1 MRLHHP
7 SAAMRI
13 HLISPTH
20 YLRDGSL
27 HKTTRYWTSAI
38 TLPYLKA
45 LTPPGHDVTFTDELM
60 QELDV
65 ADIEREADLV
75 GITAMGPQ
83 IRRAYDLAD
92 HFRARGKK
100 VVLGGTWVSLVPEA
114 SLRHADAVV
123 AGEAEYV
130 WPDVLD
136 DLAAGRSRGIYRAA
150 RWHELRDLPA
160 IDWWSLPLLKPAAF
174 RASRLYRM
182 YFFWPI
188 FFSRGCPHPCE
199 YCAVQT
205 YYNRTFRTRPVDDVI
220 ADVAQLRTLGAR
232 RLLFLDDNPIARPE
246 EAKELFRRLIPH
258 RVQWVSQT
266 TVNVARD
273 PELLDLVA
281 RSGARVLSIGF
292 ESLSEESL
300 ASVAKGFNRPSRF
313 REDIEKIRA
322 RGIQVIALVMVGLD
336 GDTPETFAATL
347 RWLEA
352 NRISFLKLFTPAPY
366 PGTKFH
372 ADMSAAG
379 RILDDDWGHYDYG
392 SPVVRPRHMT
402 ADEMIDGFR
411 FVYSGFYS
419 VRSML
424 RRFVPPPRKNLL
436 ETLAMVV
443 ANAKVASFLRRNP
456 AAAWGT
462 IS

>member
-1 MRLHHP
+1 
-7 SAAMRI
+7 MRI

-27 HKTTRYWTSAI
+27 HKTTRYWTSGI

-45 LTPPGHDVTFTDELM
+45 LTPPGHEVDFTDELM
-60 QELDV
+60 RDLDEERV
-65 ADIEREADLV
+65 AREADVV

-92 HFRARGKK
+92 RFRARGKK
-100 VVLGGTWVSLVPEA
+100 VVLGGTWVTLVPEE

-130 WPDVLD
+130 WADVLA
-136 DLAAGRSRGIYRAA
+136 DLEAGRSRGIYRAS
-150 RWHELRDLPA
+150 RWHPLENLPA
-160 IDWWSLPLLKPAAF
+160 IDWWSLPLLKADAF
-174 RASRLYRM
+174 RSSFLYRM
-182 YFFWPI
+182 YFFWPV

-205 YYNRTFRTRPVDDVI
+205 YYDRTFRTRPVDDLI
-220 ADVAQLRTLGAR
+220 ADVRHLRTLGAR
-232 RLLFLDDNPIARPE
+232 RLLFLDDNPVARPE
-246 EAKELFRRLIPH
+246 EAKELFRRLIPLD
-258 RVQWVSQT
+258 VQWVSQVT
-266 TVNVARD
+266 INVARD

-292 ESLSEESL
+292 ESISDESL
-300 ASVAKGFNRPSRF
+300 ASVAKSFNRPSRF
-313 REDIEKIRA
+313 REDIAKIRA
-322 RGIQVIALVMVGLD
+322 RGIQVIALIMVGLD

-347 RWLEA
+347 RWLDE
-352 NRISFLKLFTPAPY
+352 NKISFLKLFTPAPY

-372 ADMSAAG
+372 ADMTAAG
-379 RILDDDWGHYDYG
+379 RILDEDWGHYDYG
-392 SPVVRPRHMT
+392 SPVVRPANMSPQQ
-402 ADEMIDGFR
+402 MIDGFR
-411 FVYSGFYS
+411 YVYSGFYS

-424 RRFVPPPRKNLL
+424 RRFFPPPRRSLL

-443 ANAKVASFLRRNP
+443 ANAKVNGYLRRNP
-456 AAAWGT
+456 AAWGT